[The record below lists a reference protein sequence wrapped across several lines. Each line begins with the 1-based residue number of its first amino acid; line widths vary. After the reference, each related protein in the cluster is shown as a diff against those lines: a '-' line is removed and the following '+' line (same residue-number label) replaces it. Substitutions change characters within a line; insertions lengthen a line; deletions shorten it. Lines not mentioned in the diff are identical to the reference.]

1 MSDAPPVNLPVV
13 TAWREIGPAQDPSA
27 LLYRVMGHDPFTI
40 NPEPLAALSRRCERH
55 PMTRSAWLV
64 AALALG
70 RVAFGFQFQSVASLG
85 PTLMGQY
92 GLSYAA
98 LGTLIGLYMAPG
110 ILVALPGGVLG
121 RRYGGRVLVGS
132 GFVLMTLG
140 ALIAAGVGG
149 PQGIGA
155 GRLLAGMGAVALIVM
170 QGKLAADRFTGT
182 AFVTVMGLLVGMFP
196 IGVGLSGLALAP
208 IVAWGGPA
216 AMFAIGAAL
225 SALSGLLLLGAP
237 PGGGTAATF
246 AWPSKREVR
255 LVLVAGLIW
264 TAYNSGYY
272 GFLSYVPSVLA
283 ARGHPPRLAALVLT
297 VATWTNLPATLAGGW
312 LSGRFGGA
320 RVLVWGTVA
329 AVGSIVGL
337 AVLDWPLLF
346 GLVFGTLGSVQ
357 AGVIVAL
364 GTLSA
369 RPQNQAVGMGLFYT
383 VYFLGVASF
392 PGLCGLVGD
401 AWGSPA
407 AALFAAGLLGT
418 LALPAFWLH
427 RHLSV
432 RSPFAA

>member
-1 MSDAPPVNLPVV
+1 
-13 TAWREIGPAQDPSA
+13 
-27 LLYRVMGHDPFTI
+27 
-40 NPEPLAALSRRCERH
+40 
-55 PMTRSAWLV
+55 MTRSAWLI

-70 RVAFGFQFQSVASLG
+70 RIAFGFQFQSVASLG
-85 PTLMGQY
+85 PTLMQQY
-92 GLSYAA
+92 GLGYAT
-98 LGTLIGLYMAPG
+98 LGTLIGVYMAPG
-110 ILVALPGGVLG
+110 VLVALPGGLLG
-121 RRYGGRVLVGS
+121 RRYGGRALVGV

-140 ALIAAGVGG
+140 ALIAAGMG
-149 PQGIGA
+149 GA
-155 GRLLAGMGAVALIVM
+155 GLDGVAAIGVGRVVAGTGSVALIVM
-170 QGKLAADRFTGT
+170 QGKLAADQFKGA

-196 IGVGLSGLALAP
+196 IGVGLSGLVMAP
-208 IVAWGGPA
+208 LVAWGGPA
-216 AMFAIGAAL
+216 AMFGTGAAL
-225 SALSGLLLLGAP
+225 AALSGLLLLGAP
-237 PGGGTAATF
+237 SGGGTAATF
-246 AWPSKREVR
+246 SWPSKREVW

-264 TAYNSGYY
+264 TTYNGGYY

-283 ARGHPPRLAALVLT
+283 ARGHPPGLAALVLT

-320 RVLVWGTVA
+320 RVLVLATVA

-346 GLVFGTLGSVQ
+346 GLVFGTLGSVH

-369 RPQNQAVGMGLFYT
+369 RPQHQAVGMGLFYT
-383 VYFLGVASF
+383 AYFLGVASF
-392 PGLCGLVGD
+392 PGLFGLVGD

-427 RHLSV
+427 RRLSAMPT
-432 RSPFAA
+432 RAA